1 MHQEEARRSNEARDR
16 ITEEL
21 DVSRAEMESLQKAH
35 GETRR
40 IYCTCSAA
48 HGMLRPLK
56 IMPRFL
62 RGAKANAVDNA
73 STSTNA
79 TAGQASGSANS
90 QARPASAS
98 ALRNRQPNSGCLKNS
113 KKQGLGDYDA
123 TLDKL
128 RNSSSLPEIGSP
140 QPKQTVSRKGRW
152 NSGRSLRQRLRP
164 DSAPLRRKDRIGRL
178 HQVPKNQQAIT
189 FDKLF

>member
-16 ITEEL
+16 IAKEL

-35 GETRR
+35 EETRR
-40 IYCTCSAA
+40 NLLHMQRCARNAQTIENNAA
-48 HGMLRPLK
+48 
-56 IMPRFL
+56 RFL

-98 ALRNRQPNSGCLKNS
+98 ALRNRQPTFMDASKNS

-152 NSGRSLRQRLRP
+152 KSGRSLRQRLRP
-164 DSAPLRRKDRIGRL
+164 DSAPLRRKDTNRAATPGSKKPTSHHIR
-178 HQVPKNQQAIT
+178 
-189 FDKLF
+189 